1 MPNTADGSSAWS
13 QEQLQNARTI
23 INVGTSLGASQRDI
37 RIALMTALVES
48 GLRNVNFGDR
58 DSLGLFQQRSAWG
71 TEEQRMNPA
80 EAARMFFEGGHG
92 GQRGLFDFSDRDQM
106 SLGQAAQAVQ
116 VSAFPDRYKEQHD
129 EALGVIQQIGLG
141 GGDGPKAP
149 GSVTGPGAKAPV
161 GYQSLTA
168 PDVPEPISQQLQPT
182 SQSILGIAPT
192 QAIDSFSEVQ
202 SAFAPQYVTPKDFQ
216 QAAGG
221 KTTGGWRQDLV
232 GYAKQFLGTPY
243 VWGGTSPNGFDCS
256 GLTQYVY
263 NHFGIDLP
271 RVSADQGD
279 LNRRVDINSL
289 KPGDLVFWDN
299 SSRNNGA
306 DHVAIYI
313 GHGRI
318 IEAPRP
324 GLSVQISDLYDMD
337 QAWGMHVRR
346 HNG

>member
-1 MPNTADGSSAWS
+1 MPNPTDLGSHAWTN
-13 QEQLQNARTI
+13 EQLANARI
-23 INVGTSLGASQRDI
+23 IIQVGKQVGASQRDI

-48 GLRNVNFGDR
+48 GLRNVDYGDR

-71 TEEQRMNPA
+71 STEQRMDPH
-80 EAARMFFEGGHG
+80 ESARMFFEGGHA
-92 GQRGLFDFSDRDQM
+92 GQRGLFDFADRDQM

-116 VSAFPDRYKEQHD
+116 VSAYPDRYREQHD
-129 EALGVIQQIGLG
+129 EALGLIKQIGLG

-149 GSVTGPGAKAPV
+149 TPDPTAPGATAT
-161 GYQSLTA
+161 YQSLLTPA
-168 PDVPEPISQQLQPT
+168 APEPISQQLQPT

-192 QAIDSFSEVQ
+192 QAVDSFSEVQ
-202 SAFAPQYVTPKDFQ
+202 SAFAPSYVTPKDFQ

-232 GYAKQFLGTPY
+232 DYAKQFIGTPY
-243 VWGGTSPNGFDCS
+243 VWGGTTPNGFDCS

-263 NHFGIDLP
+263 KHFGIDLP
-271 RVSADQGD
+271 RISADQGD

-313 GHGRI
+313 GNGRY

-324 GLSVQISDLYDMD
+324 GGSVQISSGYDLGE
-337 QAWGMHVRR
+337 AWGMHVRR